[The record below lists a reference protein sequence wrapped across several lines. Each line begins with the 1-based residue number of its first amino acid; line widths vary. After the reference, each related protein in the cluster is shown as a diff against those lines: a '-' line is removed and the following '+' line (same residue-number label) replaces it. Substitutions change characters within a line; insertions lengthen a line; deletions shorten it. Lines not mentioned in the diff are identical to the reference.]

1 MNTRHT
7 IVYDLDGTLVE
18 TAPDL
23 CKALN
28 HVLGLFDLTPIPLD
42 KIGSLV
48 GQGARVMIKRGLAIH
63 NVNKDETELNFLFDR
78 FLEYYEMHCADQSKP
93 YMHIEDQLEKFNKA
107 GFIQAVCTN
116 KTEFLSIKL
125 LKSLHMHH
133 HFAAICGQDTF
144 SVRKPHPD
152 HILKTIAMAGGSPDH
167 AVMIGDSTAD
177 IEAAKSAGI
186 PVIAV
191 DFGYSDVPVAEL
203 APDLVISDFR
213 QLDKNIADLMPA

>member
-7 IVYDLDGTLVE
+7 IVYDLDGTLVD

-28 HVLGLFDLTPIPLD
+28 HVLELSDLTPIPLE
-42 KIGSLV
+42 KPGPLV
-48 GQGARVMIKRGLAIH
+48 AQGARAMIQRGLAVH
-63 NVNKDETELNFLFDR
+63 NVVKNDTEIDFMFDR
-78 FLEYYEMHCADQSKP
+78 FLEFYEVHCADQSKP
-93 YMHIEDQLEKFNKA
+93 YMHIENQLGAFNKA

-116 KTEFLSIKL
+116 KLEFLSIKL

-144 SVRKPHPD
+144 RVRKPHPD

-167 AVMIGDSTAD
+167 AVMVGDSTAD
-177 IEAAKSAGI
+177 IQAAKSAGI